1 MPPQLIL
8 NADDFGLTPGINRAI
23 AELHQA
29 GVLTSASLMAS
40 GPAFDHAAA
49 LALANPTLGVG
60 CHLVFVDGL
69 PVSYPD
75 AIPTLIGADGKHF
88 RLSLYDFAQ
97 AVLRKTIREE
107 DLAREAE
114 AQIQKL
120 QRAGLTV
127 THIDTH
133 KHTHVF
139 PAVLEAVLHVAQRCG
154 VQALRNPF
162 EPAWAV
168 RLGRAPLARS
178 LQLALLR
185 RFEPAFRRRLQNV
198 LTPAGTLGI
207 AATGTLTEPILRA
220 LLSRLNELPDPD
232 QTFELCCHPG
242 HPDPA
247 LNASATR
254 LRASREVEFRA
265 LLEVVPEMLAKPGA
279 PRLIHFGDLG
289 TL

>member
-40 GPAFDHAAA
+40 GPSFDHAAA

-88 RLSLYDFAQ
+88 RPSLYDFAQ

-232 QTFELCCHPG
+232 RTFELCCHPG
-242 HPDPA
+242 HRDPA

-265 LLEVVPEMLAKPGA
+265 LLEVVPEMLAKAGA